1 MKQLSIIKEQLLT
14 LGVVPK
20 KQKVIAA
27 HKAELAELL
36 FEKLIETIINK
47 ESICKFY
54 SYLRAC
60 QCRLTPVIRKNIRA
74 KHQKAIN
81 SNSLD
86 IIDLK
91 NFIKSI
97 DLEVAKKRF
106 IEHEN
111 KKLIRRSKPK
121 PKKRKETKPY
131 KTPKTRKVSIEEK
144 IEQLKATSTIGLG
157 VESSFKIPKVRSS
170 EVVID
175 KNTINHHIRDKSI
188 LYAAGWSLAKDS
200 NSD

>member
-1 MKQLSIIKEQLLT
+1 MSIIKEQLLI
-14 LGVVPK
+14 LGAVPK
-20 KQKVIAA
+20 KQKVIAD

-36 FEKLIETIINK
+36 FEKLIESIINK
-47 ESICKFY
+47 ESIGKFY
-54 SYLRAC
+54 SSLRAY
-60 QCRLTPVIRKNIRA
+60 QCRLTPVIRKKIRV

-97 DLEVAKKRF
+97 DLEAAKKRF
-106 IEHEN
+106 IEHKN
-111 KKLIRRSKPK
+111 KKLAGRCKPK
-121 PKKRKETKPY
+121 LKLKKGKETKPY
-131 KTPKTRKVSIEEK
+131 KTPKTRKVPIEEK
-144 IEQLKATSTIGLG
+144 KEQLKAIPTIGLG
-157 VESSFKIPKVRSS
+157 VESSLKIPKVRSS

-200 NSD
+200 EFD